1 MNIIE
6 TNLEFNSNISK
17 RDLSRVKRQ
26 ILHNSGVSVLQ
37 SIEVIHNYHKNTRGW
52 AGIGY
57 HFYVRKDGTIY
68 EGRKV
73 EYVGAHATNNNS
85 DSIGICFE
93 GNFNEETM
101 PDVQKQAGKWLV
113 SYLKEKYN
121 ANIVQAHRD
130 VNNTS
135 CPGTNFPF
143 DEIANAVKVSE
154 TITTTSKKVDVLY
167 QVYDNMRKAY
177 LNEIKNYNESND
189 MGYAGIFK
197 HSVGGLRVKLSNGAK
212 VIIQAHSKN
221 RNKWLSEITKWD
233 NTSMG
238 YAGIYGEEIDGI
250 AMKAEGHTLRY
261 RVHTINGKWLGWIS
275 KMDINDYHNG
285 MAGAYGKAIDA
296 IQIQVL

>member
-143 DEIANAVKVSE
+143 DEIANGTK
-154 TITTTSKKVDVLY
+154 T
-167 QVYDNMRKAY
+167 
-177 LNEIKNYNESND
+177 NEI
-189 MGYAGIFK
+189 
-197 HSVGGLRVKLSNGAK
+197 HT
-212 VIIQAHSKN
+212 II
-221 RNKWLSEITKWD
+221 D
-233 NTSMG
+233 NTSSAKEFEKYDAKIGEFQKLLNQLYNAGLNTDNWWGEKTANATKKYVALKNGSKGNLVRWYQVRLKELG
-238 YAGIYGEEIDGI
+238 YDLGTTGDNGIDGDFRTKCEKATKEFQEKYGLDVDGVAGI
-250 AMKAEGHTLRY
+250 
-261 RVHTINGKWLGWIS
+261 
-275 KMDINDYHNG
+275 
-285 MAGAYGKAIDA
+285 
-296 IQIQVL
+296 QVIRKLVELM